1 MKKIFFLSI
10 VVCVLFTE
18 SLWSQQI
25 PSPTEFL
32 GYELGTHFSRHHQV
46 VDYFNHISQALEN
59 VELQKYG
66 ETHERRSLYVA
77 YISSKE
83 NMARLQEIRENNL
96 MRTGL
101 LKGNAADEP
110 IAIVWLSYN
119 VHGNE
124 SSGTE
129 AAMQTLY
136 ELVTEKQDL
145 LEKAVV
151 IIDPCINP
159 DGRDRYVN
167 WYNQMQNTPYNSSKN
182 TWEHLEPWPGGRAN
196 HYLFDLNRD
205 WAWLTQI
212 ESQQRLRIY
221 NQWLPHIHVDFHEQ
235 GINEPYYFAPA
246 AAPYHEV
253 ISDWQKDF
261 QREIGRHNAGHFD
274 REGWRYFT
282 REHFDLLYPSYGD
295 TYPTFLGAIG
305 MTYEQAGG
313 SRAGLGV
320 RTEEGSILSLK
331 DRIAHHTKA
340 GISTVEVSVKNADR
354 LTREFQRFFHENK
367 HFAYQ
372 SYVIK
377 NNNRDHLD
385 KLKALLDKHE
395 ITYQYAK
402 KGFVKGYDYQSL
414 LEKRRAVNN
423 NDLVISVNQPKGKMV
438 KVLFEPNTLV
448 TDSLTYDI
456 TAWSLPYAYGLDA
469 LASKSLVPTSSPK
482 NSNKKPVSIDKQAHA
497 YLHKW
502 NSLNDAAFLSALL
515 QEEMVVRYTKK
526 PFSLEGTDYPAGSLI
541 LLRGDN
547 TPPDFAE
554 NLEKIARKHNRQL
567 NSVGSGFLE
576 KGGGFGSS
584 HVEKIHKKK
593 VGVLA
598 GKGVSSLSF
607 GEIWHFFEVTLNY
620 PLHVLNTAYLNR
632 LDITD
637 YDVLL
642 LPDGWYHSILNEP
655 LHKKLRQWVARGG
668 KLILIEN
675 ALESFADREDYALKR
690 KETADIDLE
699 LVPYKD
705 RERKFL
711 EMTVPGSIFNSKVD
725 TSHPLAI
732 GYQPTYY
739 SLKRNDQSYAYLEAG
754 ENVAY
759 FDKYTRNIAGIVGN
773 KAMQSIPE
781 SLLLG
786 IERMG
791 KGQVVYMVDNP
802 LYRSFWITGK
812 LFVANAVLF

>member
-402 KGFVKGYDYQSL
+402 KGFVKGYDYHSL
-414 LEKRRAVNN
+414 QEKRRAVNN

-448 TDSLTYDI
+448 TDLTYDI

-690 KETADIDLE
+690 KEAADIDLE

>member
-402 KGFVKGYDYQSL
+402 KGFVKGYDYHSL
-414 LEKRRAVNN
+414 QEKRRAVNN